1 MVEYSIL
8 KDTQISRKTYI
19 YNVCCFIFTG
29 GPRVWPGGPMGH
41 GQDQGQVGLGQVQQ
55 IGAPAVSASTL
66 SVAQGIITG

>member
-1 MVEYSIL
+1 MYVASFSQVGQEFG
-8 KDTQISRKTYI
+8 Q
-19 YNVCCFIFTG
+19 
-29 GPRVWPGGPMGH
+29 MGH